1 MKAKFIE
8 DSDLRLAIQF
18 EPETD
23 DERLLLRA
31 FSSQVESFQNRL
43 TIRGWGIGG
52 EKQGLRHLKI
62 FIDRQ
67 ER

>member
-8 DSDLRLAIQF
+8 DADNRLGLSF

-31 FSSQVESFQNRL
+31 FVAQCEPNYLLRIS
-43 TIRGWGIGG
+43 GWGIGG
-52 EKQGLRHLKI
+52 ENPGIRHI
-62 FIDRQ
+62 RVYQ
-67 ER
+67 EPKP